1 MVVARKPTG
10 ERSRP
15 PSRPQKKTLTATVA
29 ESLAAFIL
37 EEGLQDGDLLP
48 ATAGLSERYGVS
60 RTVIREAIADLAGRG
75 IVETSQGRET
85 VVATPGQAQ
94 LFGLLQFRVLR
105 DGVTPEQVQE
115 ARTAI
120 EEITVRLAAKR
131 KSSADVKALEASVA
145 QMAGAKREGDLH
157 EADLRFH
164 RQLSVAAG
172 NPIITLI
179 FEGIEGLVR
188 EARIRSIAGWR
199 AQGRSLD
206 PVIKTHRAILEA
218 VKKGDPQAAEKAMR
232 DHMVQTEEG
241 LRATRSLTPKSNN
254 SRPGRKI
261 KAPS

>member
-1 MVVARKPTG
+1 MVVARNRPGEKP
-10 ERSRP
+10 RPQSRP
-15 PSRPQKKTLTATVA
+15 EKKTLTATVA

-48 ATAGLSERYGVS
+48 ATAGLSDRYGVS

-105 DGVTPEQVQE
+105 DGVSPEQVQE

-120 EEITVRLAAKR
+120 EEITVSLAAKR
-131 KSSADVKALEASVA
+131 KSAADLKALEAAVG
-145 QMAGAKREGDLH
+145 QMAAAKRDGDLH

-199 AQGRSLD
+199 AQGKSLD

-218 VKKGDPQAAEKAMR
+218 VKKGDSQAAEKAMR
-232 DHMVQTEEG
+232 DHMTQTEAG
-241 LRATRSLTPKSNN
+241 LRATRSLKPKPTAA
-254 SRPGRKI
+254 RARRKGT
-261 KAPS
+261 A